1 MKTVM
6 INGLCTDPVIEV
18 EGIQNEMYFPPSY
31 VGIKTK
37 KTVRIKNLSPIK
49 ILVKI
54 KIDNMQNG
62 MVEVDEDY
70 FEMGTNL
77 IKKIDFFMTPTK
89 TEEVN
94 AHVTITCERVY
105 DPSSENV
112 GIYNPE
118 NKYEKEE
125 EKKEFDRR
133 IFSKE
138 FTVLGRGSDGDLQ
151 IEPQKLE
158 FGTVK
163 VGFHK
168 KMSFSIYNPTITNF
182 YIRLEPDFSGN
193 VALTEDKNVKNP
205 NRYRSDVSFDFMEG
219 LLNSFCKKDIN
230 IQFEPKTRANLLFKV
245 NIYATDNTYRNK
257 DLIKAEENK
266 NNFDKNGEDGDEFA
280 HKEELKC
287 TLEVNTRGDYPLIKI
302 VDVRNNLISTAK
314 LWKDF
319 NVDMAN

>member
-1 MKTVM
+1 MKNVLVLPNVNIKNKSKQQLSDINKNQLSDFGKEMVTHSIDFNASKNKLKSLNSNVNKSIELNANNSLKNYFDPPVTQCLSIVGHSFPPGTQIFMPMFELNPKKEMFFPPTTINQSLYQTLKIENKNDTPLFYKITPDPLGIFRVHNKYGLIPSKSFHLVCVEFSPKDTTVYRFPLRIIFNHDSQNMKTVM

-37 KTVRIKNLSPIK
+37 KTVKIKNLSPIK

-54 KIDNMQNG
+54 KIDRMQNG
-62 MVEVDEDY
+62 VVEVDEDY

-125 EKKEFDRR
+125 EKKR
-133 IFSKE
+133 
-138 FTVLGRGSDGDLQ
+138 V
-151 IEPQKLE
+151 
-158 FGTVK
+158 
-163 VGFHK
+163 
-168 KMSFSIYNPTITNF
+168 
-182 YIRLEPDFSGN
+182 
-193 VALTEDKNVKNP
+193 
-205 NRYRSDVSFDFMEG
+205 
-219 LLNSFCKKDIN
+219 
-230 IQFEPKTRANLLFKV
+230 
-245 NIYATDNTYRNK
+245 
-257 DLIKAEENK
+257 
-266 NNFDKNGEDGDEFA
+266 
-280 HKEELKC
+280 
-287 TLEVNTRGDYPLIKI
+287 
-302 VDVRNNLISTAK
+302 
-314 LWKDF
+314 
-319 NVDMAN
+319 